1 VSRAS
6 AELLVGGWSWENFNA
21 RVVRST
27 AILSRDYYIISYNPK
42 SPDVVPITWRLDV
55 ANKGAQRTESLVPEL
70 PLELASVIS
79 LTRLAVSTH
88 PQGSYRGH
96 VQAVADPKGEPP
108 PDLIRL
114 NLRKILSS
122 ELFARSSRHSR
133 FLRFTV
139 EETLEG
145 RGCDLK
151 QYVLG
156 LEVFDRTESFDPQS
170 DPIVRVGATRVRAKL
185 KAYYDTEGQEDS
197 VLIEFPSG
205 YRPVFRW
212 RQETPKNGQSIWRRV
227 TNAFMTLITGVL
239 LAVRTAKYKLI

>member
-1 VSRAS
+1 MKTKTNVKA
-6 AELLVGGWSWENFNA
+6 GGIN
-21 RVVRST
+21 R
-27 AILSRDYYIISYNPK
+27 
-42 SPDVVPITWRLDV
+42 
-55 ANKGAQRTESLVPEL
+55 
-70 PLELASVIS
+70 
-79 LTRLAVSTH
+79 
-88 PQGSYRGH
+88 SYRGH

-145 RGCDLK
+145 RGCDLT

-227 TNAFMTLITGVL
+227 TSVFMTLITGVL

>member
-1 VSRAS
+1 MSS
-6 AELLVGGWSWENFNA
+6 QP
-21 RVVRST
+21 T
-27 AILSRDYYIISYNPK
+27 
-42 SPDVVPITWRLDV
+42 
-55 ANKGAQRTESLVPEL
+55 
-70 PLELASVIS
+70 
-79 LTRLAVSTH
+79 
-88 PQGSYRGH
+88 
-96 VQAVADPKGEPP
+96 

-122 ELFARSSRHSR
+122 EPFLRSWRPSR

-145 RGCDLK
+145 RGCDLT

-156 LEVFDRTESFDPQS
+156 LEVFDRKESFDPQA

-185 KAYYDTEGQEDS
+185 KAYYDTEGREDS

-212 RQETPKNGQSIWRRV
+212 RQETATNGQPIWRRV
-227 TNAFMTLITGVL
+227 TRAFVALITGVL
-239 LAVRTAKYKLI
+239 LAVRTVHHKFI